1 MQKINYRRL
10 RRKTFGVHAIR
21 VVSRSK
27 RERVK
32 KNKLKK
38 LASVSK
44 PRNNVSSLAEILQ
57 DFISVEDKKYGDFQY
72 NHNPT
77 LGAMYEALTEN
88 VVGRMLP
95 PNLGL
100 SIVSGFIY
108 DGKGYRSGE
117 IDRMLVSGEGKQ
129 LGLTDKYEYHIKDV
143 LVVFEVKKTLDKAAF
158 VDAYQH
164 LSGISKAYSLY
175 FETLLESGYEPN
187 IDYAA
192 KSFAQITGLAE
203 PNRYSD
209 MHRMKKKDAV
219 IFYTLVQDMYSPI
232 KIIHGY
238 GGYKT
243 EYGLRK
249 VFLDFF
255 ENKQREHE
263 FGTPAMPNLISS
275 ENYSIVKTTGMPFKS
290 PVLESGCWPIIASSK
305 DNVVYLMVE
314 IIWTKISIFCDISM
328 PWGDDMD
335 AEVMAQLLL
344 GRYVCYTP
352 NGEEGWLYTAIEPKE
367 SDLKSIERKV
377 DWEPVI
383 VPLVVKEV
391 AQEIGMYGG
400 IKADSDAFNYYV
412 DKWNLNEDMLVN
424 QLIGTNL
431 FSIDPF
437 GWIKFIGKSLYL
449 VEIDQDKYAF
459 SDNVQRLR
467 KWCEIK
473 SITSTVISLIQINR
487 NDI

>member
-27 RERVK
+27 RKRFK
-32 KNKLKK
+32 KNQVKK

-44 PRNNVSSLAEILQ
+44 PRSNVSSLAEILQ
-57 DFISVEDKKYGDFQY
+57 DFISVEDNKYGDFQY

-108 DGKGYRSGE
+108 DDKGYRSGE
-117 IDRMLVSGEGKQ
+117 IDRMLVRGEGKQ

-175 FETLLESGYEPN
+175 FETLLENGYEPN
-187 IDYAA
+187 IEYAA

-209 MHRMKKKDAV
+209 MHRMKKEDAV

-243 EYGLRK
+243 EFGLRK

-255 ENKQREHE
+255 ENKQRKHG
-263 FGTPAMPNLISS
+263 FGTSSMPNLISS
-275 ENYSIVKTTGMPFKS
+275 QNYSIVKTTGMPFKS
-290 PVLESGCWPIIASSK
+290 PIFESGYWPIIASSR

-314 IIWTKISIFCDISM
+314 IIWTKISIFCDVSM
-328 PWGDDMD
+328 PWGDDID
-335 AEVMAQLLL
+335 AEVMAPLLL
-344 GRYVCYTP
+344 GRHVCDTT
-352 NGEEGWLYTAIEPKE
+352 NGEEGWLYTATETKE
-367 SDLKSIERKV
+367 SDLKSIERQV

-383 VPLVVKEV
+383 APLVVKEV
-391 AQEIGMYGG
+391 AQAIGMYGQ

-412 DKWNLNEDMLVN
+412 DKWHLNEKVLVD

-437 GWIKFIGKSLYL
+437 GWITFIGKALHL

-467 KWCEIK
+467 KWCEVK
-473 SITSTVISLIQINR
+473 SVTPTLISFINT
-487 NDI
+487 DKL